1 MIKRLANAMAVFF
14 TVEPVHTHTYSKW
27 HIKTCAVSHGNYGYT
42 GNIVV
47 SKMCSDCGEIKSMTY
62 STEKSYRSSDAQEQ
76 LKTLKKMVCKVLSIE
91 DTE

>member
-14 TVEPVHTHTYSKW
+14 TGEPVHTHTYSKW
-27 HIKTCAVSHGNYGYT
+27 HIKTCAVSYGNYGYT

-91 DTE
+91 DTK